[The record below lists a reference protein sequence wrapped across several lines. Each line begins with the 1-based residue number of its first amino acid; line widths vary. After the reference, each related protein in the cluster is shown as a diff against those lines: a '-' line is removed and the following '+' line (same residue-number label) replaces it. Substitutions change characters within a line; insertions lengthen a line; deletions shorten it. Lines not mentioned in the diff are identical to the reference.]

1 MSRAAPVVAL
11 HLVSGAGQSFSTSNH
26 SSSSETGAQA
36 EPLAETP
43 QANDHE
49 DVRASRKTRP
59 VEVSLGGVAY
69 QALLLDIMFI
79 IGAAEKRGGICAT
92 AGVP

>member
-1 MSRAAPVVAL
+1 VAL
-11 HLVSGAGQSFSTSNH
+11 HLVSGAGQSFSTWNH

-59 VEVSLGGVAY
+59 VEVSLGMAY

-92 AGVP
+92 AAQQGFRHAAS